1 MSGIRLN
8 PSPLRRGRMRQHP
21 GEVDRLAAKTLP
33 HPDPLLL
40 GEGTKG
46 NSHG

>member
-8 PSPLRRGRMRQHP
+8 PSPLRRGWMRQHP

-40 GEGTKG
+40 GEGMIG
-46 NSHG
+46 GVHG